1 MTKSLQKQ
9 VYAQVAR
16 RGYRQEW
23 TPEQFAA
30 RQVCKLQEELG
41 ELAQRVVF
49 FGGYENTLD
58 EDLQWVIQRAAA
70 KARERFD
77 QETPWHTASVLD
89 DLRDELA
96 DCQVVLYCLAE
107 AVNEMAGGELNFDI
121 AWAAKEKATVDRKRG
136 KRLMDVLEDG
146 K

>member
-9 VYAQVAR
+9 VYEQVAR
-16 RGYRQEW
+16 RGYREGW

-30 RQVCKLQEELG
+30 RQVGKLQEELG
-41 ELAQRVVF
+41 ELAEKVVF
-49 FGGYENTLD
+49 FGGYENPLD

-77 QETPWHTASVLD
+77 QETPWHTAGVLE

-96 DCQVVLYCLAE
+96 DCQVVLFCLAE
-107 AVNEMAGGELNFDI
+107 AVNEMAGETLDFDI
-121 AWAAKEKATVDRKRG
+121 ARAAIEKAIVDQKRG
-136 KRLMDVLEDG
+136 KRLMDVLEENE
-146 K
+146 

>member
-9 VYAQVAR
+9 VYEQVAR
-16 RGYRQEW
+16 RGYREGW

-30 RQVCKLQEELG
+30 RQVAKLQEELG
-41 ELAQRVVF
+41 ELALKIVF
-49 FGGYENTLD
+49 FGGYENPLD

-77 QETPWHTASVLD
+77 QETPWRTAGVLE

-96 DCQVVLYCLAE
+96 DCQVVLFCLAE

-121 AWAAKEKATVDRKRG
+121 AWAAIEKARADRKRG
-136 KRLMDVLEDG
+136 KRLMDVLEENE
-146 K
+146 